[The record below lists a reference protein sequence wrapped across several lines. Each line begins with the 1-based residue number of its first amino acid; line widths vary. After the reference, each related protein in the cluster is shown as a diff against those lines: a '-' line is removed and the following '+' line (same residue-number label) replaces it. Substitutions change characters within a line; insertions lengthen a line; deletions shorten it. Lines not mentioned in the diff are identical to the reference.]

1 MQGILSMKKSATP
14 TKKQTALERY
24 EQSWQAANTVYD
36 GMEQMVD
43 RLSNDIIKALQ
54 KPKKR
59 R

>member
-24 EQSWQAANTVYD
+24 EQSWQAANTVYN
-36 GMEQMVD
+36 GMEQMMD
-43 RLSNDIIKALQ
+43 QLSNDILKVLRM
-54 KPKKR
+54 PKKR